1 MKRLMG
7 SVLALLAVPAVAA
20 PTLKVD
26 RVQQRYPWNGLV
38 DIDYTV
44 SGYEAGMDPNDYT
57 VAFSFEAVTNG
68 VAVSK
73 TPTSF
78 ETYASCDLPR
88 ASGSY
93 RVTWDSAADGCT
105 GLFATNVSFTGTL
118 YRDAT
123 TAAEAAYMIVDVSS
137 GASSTVYPVRYAA
150 DAVDSRE
157 FNKDLYKTTRIVFK
171 RLPAGSFWMGT
182 GVVNKSNDRNGNVAP
197 AEDVMRQY
205 VQLTEDF
212 YLAIFETTE
221 AQYYQVCGGTV
232 STVKSPKTKVFC
244 GATID
249 TVISAFYDRLS
260 ARATCRGA
268 LVAGFSLP
276 TEAQWEYACRAG
288 TLSTVYTGVNI
299 DIQADANAIRG
310 KMCSC
315 NVTVPQTYYVVGSFK
330 PNPWGFYDMYG
341 NACEWCSDFYA
352 DYPVPPEGKAW
363 DESNPLV
370 DPKGPDTGTVHCIR
384 GGCSDSG
391 WNVIMSG
398 LRQNFPGTPS
408 TSNHN
413 RNGFRVALTL
423 PKAN

>member
-1 MKRLMG
+1 MKRPMG
-7 SVLALLAVPAVAA
+7 FVLALLAVPVVAA

-93 RVTWDSAADGCT
+93 RVTWDTAADGCT

-150 DAVDSRE
+150 DAVDSSQ

-171 RLPAGSFWMGT
+171 RIPAGSFWMGQ
-182 GVVNKSNDRNGNVAP
+182 GVYLTNTTDGNGNVAP
-197 AEDVMRQY
+197 GEGVSRQY
-205 VQLTEDF
+205 VQLTQDY
-212 YLAIFETTE
+212 YLALFETTA
-221 AQYYQVCGGTV
+221 AQYYQVCGGTA
-232 STVKSPKTKVFC
+232 STAKTPKTTVFC

-249 TVISAFYDRLS
+249 TVITKFYDRLS
-260 ARATCRGA
+260 DHATCRGA

-276 TEAQWEYACRAG
+276 TEAQWECACRAG
-288 TLSTVYTGVNI
+288 TLSSDYKGHVFKIIN
-299 DIQADANAIRG
+299 DASAVCATLCA
-310 KMCSC
+310 CSGG
-315 NVTVPQTYYVVGSFK
+315 TFAVGSYP

-341 NACEWCSDFYA
+341 NVCEWCSDFYD
-352 DYPVPPEGKAW
+352 DYPTPPEGKAW
-363 DESNPLV
+363 DETNPLV
-370 DPKGPDTGTVHCIR
+370 DPTGPETGTIHCIR
-384 GGCSDSG
+384 GGCMNSG
-391 WNVIMSG
+391 WKAVISG
-398 LRQNFPGTPS
+398 YRQNYPGTPT
-408 TSNHN
+408 TSNHY